1 MPALEEWKKEGKIKY
16 LDISTSNESQ
26 YEALM
31 AHMRKYKLDIIQVDY
46 SLGNR
51 EAAPVLALA
60 QERGTAVMINVPFG
74 GRNRANANFT
84 RLATVP
90 LPAWAADFD
99 IKTWPQFWLKYLVSH
114 PAITVAIPGTRR
126 VEHVEDNN
134 GAMRGR
140 LPDEAARK
148 KMEEV
153 YDALPA

>member
-1 MPALEEWKKEGKIKY
+1 
-16 LDISTSNESQ
+16 
-26 YEALM
+26 
-31 AHMRKYKLDIIQVDY
+31 MRKYKLDIIQVDY

-84 RLATVP
+84 RLAAVP